1 MPYRGLCR
9 RRARDQHRCS
19 GYRNVCVKIDRFWTP
34 SDAPRDTRPK
44 TLFKIPALP
53 QQGAGTA
60 HDPLV
65 TTIGYAR
72 VSTAD
77 QSLDMQLDALEAA
90 GCTRVY
96 SDTASGALDSRPG
109 LALALDAVAAGDI
122 LVVWRLDRLGR
133 SLAHLVATVDGLGS
147 RGVALRSLHEQ
158 IDTSTAT
165 GRLTLGIFTSLAEFE
180 RELTAERTAA
190 GLAAARR
197 RGTRLGRPSVWSD
210 EKAAAASAML
220 AGNASVAAVARAL
233 GVSRGTVYRHA

>member
-1 MPYRGLCR
+1 MPATAGRTHDTIRGWV
-9 RRARDQHRCS
+9 S
-19 GYRNVCVKIDRFWTP
+19 VNDRFWTP
-34 SDAPRDTRPK
+34 RDAPSDTRPK
-44 TLFKIPALP
+44 TLFEKPALP
-53 QQGAGTA
+53 HPGAGTA
-60 HDPLV
+60 HDRVV

-77 QSLDMQLDALEAA
+77 QSLDMQLDALDAA
-90 GCTRVY
+90 GCTRIY

-109 LALALDAVAAGDI
+109 LAEALDAVAAGDT

-165 GRLTLGIFTSLAEFE
+165 GRLTLGIFASLAEFE

-190 GLAAARR
+190 GLSAARR
-197 RGTRLGRPSVWSD
+197 RGTTLGRPSVWSD

-220 AGNASVAAVARAL
+220 AGNASVATVARAL
-233 GVSRGTVYRHA
+233 GVSRSTVMRHAYPE

>member
-1 MPYRGLCR
+1 M
-9 RRARDQHRCS
+9 
-19 GYRNVCVKIDRFWTP
+19 
-34 SDAPRDTRPK
+34 
-44 TLFKIPALP
+44 
-53 QQGAGTA
+53 
-60 HDPLV
+60 

-77 QSLDMQLDALEAA
+77 QSLDMQLDALDAA
-90 GCTRVY
+90 GCTRIY

-109 LALALDAVAAGDI
+109 LELALDAVAAGDT

-133 SLAHLVATVDGLGS
+133 SLAHLVTTVDGLGA

-165 GRLTLGIFTSLAEFE
+165 GRLTLGIFASLAEFE

-197 RGTRLGRPSVWSD
+197 RGTTLGRPSVWSD
-210 EKAAAASAML
+210 EKARAAEVML
-220 AGNASVAAVARAL
+220 AAGATKSAVARAL
-233 GVSRGTVYRHA
+233 GVSRATVHRYMAP